1 MDWNSSSRSLRSSS
15 RLHQQHSGLSG
26 GGSGTSQTHHQQ
38 QHPPTHANH
47 NHMSGVPQPPP
58 PASTSRSAH
67 KGTTITTAVTPEETP
82 TTRRSKR
89 ISTMA
94 HNPYHGSE
102 YPSSSASGKSK
113 SLLASRRDFHG
124 NPEKRIESLF
134 LVCMW
139 CTSLRALVCHR
150 NSLPIAQRPA
160 IECVSRMIALRL
172 SMQFFFMGECLTWSR
187 FLPISVDSASAPCLL
202 PHSSARQRPF

>member
-1 MDWNSSSRSLRSSS
+1 MVPPNFGIDPHVPEAYYPNFLTLALQLFTLVRGHSHRTAMEGSPVDWNSSSRSLRSSS
-15 RLHQQHSGLSG
+15 RLHQQHSGLSV
-26 GGSGTSQTHHQQ
+26 GGSGTSQTHHQL

-124 NPEKRIESLF
+124 NPEKE
-134 LVCMW
+134 
-139 CTSLRALVCHR
+139 
-150 NSLPIAQRPA
+150 
-160 IECVSRMIALRL
+160 
-172 SMQFFFMGECLTWSR
+172 
-187 FLPISVDSASAPCLL
+187 
-202 PHSSARQRPF
+202 

>member
-1 MDWNSSSRSLRSSS
+1 MRLCAHFSTLTEQWRGRRWIGTALADRFRSSS

-26 GGSGTSQTHHQQ
+26 GGSGTSQTHQQ
-38 QHPPTHANH
+38 QQQQQPPTHANH

-89 ISTMA
+89 ISAMA
-94 HNPYHGSE
+94 HDPYHGSE

-113 SLLASRRDFHG
+113 SLLLGGIFTETRKKNR
-124 NPEKRIESLF
+124 
-134 LVCMW
+134 
-139 CTSLRALVCHR
+139 
-150 NSLPIAQRPA
+150 
-160 IECVSRMIALRL
+160 
-172 SMQFFFMGECLTWSR
+172 
-187 FLPISVDSASAPCLL
+187 ISVPGLCVVHLSGHCMPPELSPYR
-202 PHSSARQRPF
+202 STVRN

>member
-1 MDWNSSSRSLRSSS
+1 MRKISPLLKACLAANFHPHHNAALCSLFHSHRTMERSPVDWNSSRSLRSSS

-26 GGSGTSQTHHQQ
+26 GGSGTSQTHQQ
-38 QHPPTHANH
+38 QQQQQPPTHANH

-89 ISTMA
+89 ISAMA
-94 HNPYHGSE
+94 HDPYHGSE

-113 SLLASRRDFHG
+113 SLLLGGIFTETRKKNR
-124 NPEKRIESLF
+124 
-134 LVCMW
+134 
-139 CTSLRALVCHR
+139 
-150 NSLPIAQRPA
+150 
-160 IECVSRMIALRL
+160 
-172 SMQFFFMGECLTWSR
+172 
-187 FLPISVDSASAPCLL
+187 ISVPGLCVVHLSGHCMPPELSPYR
-202 PHSSARQRPF
+202 STVRN

>member
-1 MDWNSSSRSLRSSS
+1 MTHHFFPPFLGSIHTFPKPTKFLTLLQLFTLVRGHSHRHRTAISTAMEGSPVDWNSSSSRSLRSSS

-26 GGSGTSQTHHQQ
+26 GGSGTSQTHQHQQ
-38 QHPPTHANH
+38 QPPTHANH

-67 KGTTITTAVTPEETP
+67 KGTTITTAVTPEETL

-124 NPEKRIESLF
+124 NPEKE
-134 LVCMW
+134 
-139 CTSLRALVCHR
+139 
-150 NSLPIAQRPA
+150 
-160 IECVSRMIALRL
+160 
-172 SMQFFFMGECLTWSR
+172 
-187 FLPISVDSASAPCLL
+187 
-202 PHSSARQRPF
+202 